1 MVSIFNVSFTSRP
14 SPKIKLKIYFK
25 KYNFQVSIY
34 PLYLI
39 KTKITERDVHKFESL
54 LHERKGM
61 KLLSYMSQRIDINQT
76 QHRTCS

>member
-1 MVSIFNVSFTSRP
+1 MVSIFNVSFISRL

-39 KTKITERDVHKFESL
+39 KTKITERDVHKFRVFCMK
-54 LHERKGM
+54 ERE
-61 KLLSYMSQRIDINQT
+61 
-76 QHRTCS
+76 